1 MRPNSNEMSE
11 EATVFVAHLSVQ
23 GFRLESLPDGRIR
36 VQPASR
42 LKRETADRIRSLRTS
57 IVAVLSRPTWPCV
70 RCRRF
75 SYERPTV
82 CYWCRTQRI
91 VSA

>member
-1 MRPNSNEMSE
+1 MFD
-11 EATVFVAHLSVQ
+11 EATAFVADLSAQ
-23 GFRLESLPDGRIR
+23 GFRLESLPDGKIK